1 MNEKDN
7 ILDGGGF
14 DDVVVT
20 GEDLQW
26 HRWAV
31 VVAAI
36 AALYFLTIQK

>member
-1 MNEKDN
+1 MNENDN

-20 GEDLQW
+20 AENLQW